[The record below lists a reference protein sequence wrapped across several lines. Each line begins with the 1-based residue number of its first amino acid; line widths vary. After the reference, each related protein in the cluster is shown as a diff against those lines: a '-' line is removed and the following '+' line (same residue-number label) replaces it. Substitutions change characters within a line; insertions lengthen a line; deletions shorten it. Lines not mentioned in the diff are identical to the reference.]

1 MITCVSR
8 CKSVPDWIKSSR
20 LWARKSQDPRFL
32 LQPHSRFSSLN
43 RISSRLINRGGW
55 SSYHPLSNHNNVNST
70 SESAL
75 HFPRELRHML
85 MYACFI
91 PCAHTQQDNCW
102 SLSFVVY
109 LQSGSGSAINHRLWQ
124 KSVGFMR
131 AHEHRP
137 EKRRNWMRHSSAW
150 NIFPANLIGG
160 NKLGKSKLQYSEELP
175 CERVYSGVRQ
185 QTYTSSEL

>member
-1 MITCVSR
+1 MITCVSTF
-8 CKSVPDWIKSSR
+8 KSGPDWIKSSR
-20 LWARKSQDPRFL
+20 LLAHKSQDLRSL
-32 LQPHSRFSSLN
+32 LQPRACFSSLN
-43 RISSRLINRGGW
+43 RISSKLINRGGW

-75 HFPRELRHML
+75 HFPRELKIML
-85 MYACFI
+85 MYACFVAR
-91 PCAHTQQDNCW
+91 AHTQQDNCW

-137 EKRRNWMRHSSAW
+137 EKRRNWTRHSSAW

-160 NKLGKSKLQYSEELP
+160 NQPGKSKLQYSEELP
-175 CERVYSGVRQ
+175 CERV
-185 QTYTSSEL
+185 